1 LIALLC
7 VILGI
12 WMWGSYFGESAGYAP
27 GTEEITLNRLDRNLR
42 LAEGMAEDPSLLRWL
57 AHAQSP
63 EVAIADGIRSLE
75 QLLHGKALGPR
86 GLQAYVVL
94 LATRDGHPIGG
105 YLSQIETPSSDSLDS
120 SWWGIK
126 IASENF
132 TFPPTSITQA
142 VRTRAIL
149 TGSIIWAL
157 GIFGLAFV
165 PTALRCL
172 RSAFRNKTRGYASGW
187 NPSLGLTVFLLAT
200 LALIGFS
207 GVIEVGIAQMPGISP
222 VVAILLDTFTRV
234 LPTLIALGLLFRK
247 FSHIPRA
254 TGLNGHIHPP
264 VLIGIFSML
273 VVIDQLLRWALGSF
287 ISKDP
292 TGGLSYGDSGIF
304 GLVFLIVSA
313 CLIAPLAEEIL
324 YRGVLYRSLANR
336 AGVLA
341 AAVISSLVF
350 ASLHFYDVYGL
361 ASVATFGFV
370 CALLY
375 QATGSLSNVVVLHM
389 LYNATILLP
398 QWTIYH
404 APL

>member
-1 LIALLC
+1 M
-7 VILGI
+7 ILGI

-42 LAEGMAEDPSLLRWL
+42 LAEGMAEDPPLLRWL

-63 EVAIADGIRSLE
+63 EAAVADGIASLQ
-75 QLLHGKALGPR
+75 QLIRGKALGPR

-94 LATRDGHPIGG
+94 IAARDGYPVTAF
-105 YLSQIETPSSDSLDS
+105 LSQTDTSPSDSLS
-120 SWWGIK
+120 STWWNIK
-126 IASENF
+126 IASGNF
-132 TFPPTSITQA
+132 TFPATSITQA
-142 VRTRAIL
+142 VRTRAVLI
-149 TGSIIWAL
+149 GSIIWAL

-165 PTALRCL
+165 PTAVRCL
-172 RSAFRNKTRGYASGW
+172 RSAFRNKARGYASGW

-200 LALIGFS
+200 LAWIGFS
-207 GVIEVGIAQMPGISP
+207 GVLEVGIGQMPGISP
-222 VVAILLDTFTRV
+222 VVAILLDTFSRI
-234 LPTLIALGLLFRK
+234 LPTIIALGLLFRK

-254 TGLNGHIHPP
+254 TGLNGHVHPP
-264 VLIGIFSML
+264 VLIGLFSL
-273 VVIDQLLRWALGSF
+273 LIVIDQFLRWVLGSF

-292 TGGLSYGDSGIF
+292 TGGLSYADPGIF
-304 GLVFLIVSA
+304 GLIFLTVSA
-313 CLIAPLAEEIL
+313 CMIAPLAEEIL
-324 YRGVLYRSLANR
+324 CRGVLYRSLANKT
-336 AGVLA
+336 GVLA
-341 AAVISSLVF
+341 AAVISSVMF
-350 ASLHFYDVYGL
+350 ASLHFYDIYGL

-389 LYNATILLP
+389 LYNATIILP